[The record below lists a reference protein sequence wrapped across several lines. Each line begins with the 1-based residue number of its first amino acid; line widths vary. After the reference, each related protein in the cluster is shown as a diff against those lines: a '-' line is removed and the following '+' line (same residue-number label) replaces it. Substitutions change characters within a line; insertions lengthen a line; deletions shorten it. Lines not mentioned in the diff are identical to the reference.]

1 MINLLYHRKI
11 HKIEF
16 GTLADKIISQRLDFF
31 DRVTFGDKKALIIP
45 EANRSVK
52 VVHRSHI
59 L

>member
-31 DRVTFGDKKALIIP
+31 DRVTFGALIGP
-45 EANRSVK
+45 HANRSVK